1 MKRIALILTD
11 HFYAS
16 GVTGT
21 LDLLQLAN
29 GAQGANREPLFD
41 WKIYSADGLP
51 RTSSSVASEPV
62 TVKRSSVSWMSSML
76 RGESCNVVL

>member
-41 WKIYSADGLP
+41 
-51 RTSSSVASEPV
+51 
-62 TVKRSSVSWMSSML
+62 
-76 RGESCNVVL
+76 

>member
-1 MKRIALILTD
+1 MMPTCIAAAEWHYRHSYCQYRHFVMKRIALILTE

-41 WKIYSADGLP
+41 
-51 RTSSSVASEPV
+51 
-62 TVKRSSVSWMSSML
+62 
-76 RGESCNVVL
+76 